1 VDNGRYQITS
11 ESVTEGHPDK
21 IADQVSDAILD
32 AIYAQDPLGR
42 VAVETLVATGLVFVA
57 GQISTTS
64 YVDIPQV
71 VRSTVRDIGYT
82 RAKYGFDFETCAVLT
97 AIDEQSPD
105 IALGVNRSLEAKMGE
120 EIEDEELSLGAGDQG
135 MMFGYAC
142 NETPELMPFPIAM
155 AHRLAYRLAEVRKK
169 GILPYL
175 RPDGKTQVTVD
186 YEDGKPLRIDTI
198 IVSAQ
203 HHPDISLE
211 ALKEDIIEQVI
222 KPVIPHEFLDEK
234 TRILVNPTG
243 RFVIGGPQGDTGR
256 TGRKIIVDT
265 YGGVG
270 RHGGGCFSGKDPTK
284 VDRSASYAARYVAKN
299 IVAAG
304 IAEKCEF
311 QVAYAIGVARP
322 VSMSVNTFG
331 TGKIPDQ
338 EILKIIRE
346 IFDLRP
352 GAIIKNLKLRR
363 PIYKKTA
370 AYGHFGRNDPDFSWE
385 KTDQVEAI
393 RKLAGV

>member
-1 VDNGRYQITS
+1 
-11 ESVTEGHPDK
+11 
-21 IADQVSDAILD
+21 
-32 AIYAQDPLGR
+32 
-42 VAVETLVATGLVFVA
+42 
-57 GQISTTS
+57 
-64 YVDIPQV
+64 
-71 VRSTVRDIGYT
+71 
-82 RAKYGFDFETCAVLT
+82 
-97 AIDEQSPD
+97 
-105 IALGVNRSLEAKMGE
+105 
-120 EIEDEELSLGAGDQG
+120 
-135 MMFGYAC
+135 
-142 NETPELMPFPIAM
+142 
-155 AHRLAYRLAEVRKK
+155 
-169 GILPYL
+169 
-175 RPDGKTQVTVD
+175 
-186 YEDGKPLRIDTI
+186 
-198 IVSAQ
+198 
-203 HHPDISLE
+203 
-211 ALKEDIIEQVI
+211 
-222 KPVIPHEFLDEK
+222 
-234 TRILVNPTG
+234 
-243 RFVIGGPQGDTGR
+243 
-256 TGRKIIVDT
+256 VDT